1 MGFLGNKLATL
12 GSGLKDS
19 LVEAKSKAA
28 ELVDRVEVPTVL
40 TELTETVTSKAQDYA
55 NAGKAQAGKLVD
67 KVSDT
72 LSDIDYEALTRR
84 ETYVVKFHEYKELGS
99 DKISSYFRA
108 TFEVDKSTEQMIADV
123 RRRLPVPASNLDDI
137 FEQCKREAY
146 QRTISAFFLGP
157 GMAGLD
163 EELAARYANLS
174 VDFKTFKAENRDMKD
189 DPNFAHLSDERYDAK
204 KDWTLVDNGYNS
216 SAPLDPRS
224 ADIEHIVSKRELYD
238 DWILRLGTNDD
249 EIIKVVNVEENLIFA
264 DDSFNGSKCD
274 TDLMAYMEARGRPD
288 EGDPDLLHFEINGK
302 DVVISKSEATEKY
315 EKAQERISSE
325 RMEAAKA
332 IGMSLASSGARMA
345 AQQVV
350 GLILLETIDIFIDE
364 IKDIAANGKFFDEN
378 GLLANINARYE
389 NISNQLKVRFE
400 ERHIWERARA
410 AGVEGGIAGVLSAI
424 PQILISLLVQV
435 PGYVL
440 SIIREC
446 TLSTVRCVRVLMSDS
461 GEKFESIKVIMAGA
475 AAGVMSAYVANVIS
489 KAIAPVPLLNTFN
502 GKVSSVLTGVLITG
516 VPLGAIYVFEKN
528 KARFVF
534 KAIGG

>member
-1 MGFLGNKLATL
+1 MGFLGNKLAAL

-19 LVEAKSKAA
+19 LAEAKSKAV
-28 ELVDRVEVPTVL
+28 ELTDRVEMPAVISD
-40 TELTETVTSKAQDYA
+40 LTETVTAKAKDYA
-55 NAGKAQAGKLVD
+55 AAGKEQAGKLVD

-72 LSDIDYEALTRR
+72 FSDIDYESLTRR
-84 ETYVVKFHEYKELGS
+84 DTYVVKLREYTELGS
-99 DKISSYFRA
+99 EKISSYFKA
-108 TFEVDKSTEQMIADV
+108 TFEVDKTTEQMIADV

-157 GMAGLD
+157 GMMELD
-163 EELAARYANLS
+163 DELAARYANLS
-174 VDFKTFKAENRDMKD
+174 VDFKTFKQQNRAMKD
-189 DPNFAHLSDERYDAK
+189 DPNFARLSDERGDAQK
-204 KDWTLVDNGYNS
+204 GWTLLENGYNS
-216 SAPLDPRS
+216 SAPLDPYG
-224 ADIEHIVSKRELYD
+224 ADIDHIVPKRELYD

-249 EIIKVVNVEENLIFA
+249 EIIKVVNVEENLLFA
-264 DDSFNGSKCD
+264 DDSFNGSKSD
-274 TDLMAYMEARGRPD
+274 TDLVAYMAARGRPD
-288 EGDPDLLHFEINGK
+288 ETNPDLLHFDINGK
-302 DVVISKSEATEKY
+302 EVVISKSEATEKY
-315 EKAQERISSE
+315 ENAQERISRE
-325 RMEAAKA
+325 RMEAAKT
-332 IGMSLASSGARMA
+332 ISVSLASSGARMA

-350 GLILLETIDIFIDE
+350 GLILLETIDIFVDE

-378 GLLANINARYE
+378 GLLNNISARYE
-389 NISNQLKVRFE
+389 SISHQLKVRFE
-400 ERHIWERARA
+400 QRRIWDRARA

-424 PQILISLLVQV
+424 PQILISLLVQM

-461 GEKFESIKVIMAGA
+461 NEKLESIKVIMAGA

-502 GKVSSVLTGVLITG
+502 GKVSSVLTGVLVTG
-516 VPLGAIYVFEKN
+516 VPLGAIYVFERN

>member
-1 MGFLGNKLATL
+1 MGFLGNKLAAF

-19 LVEAKSKAA
+19 LAEAKSKAV
-28 ELVDRVEVPTVL
+28 ELADRVEVPAVL
-40 TELTETVTSKAQDYA
+40 SDLTDTVTSKAKDYA
-55 NAGKAQAGKLVD
+55 AAGKEQAGKLVD

-72 LSDIDYEALTRR
+72 FSDVDYESLTRR
-84 ETYVVKFHEYKELGS
+84 DTYVVKFREYTELGS
-99 DKISSYFRA
+99 EKISSYFRA
-108 TFEVDKSTEQMIADV
+108 TFEVDKTTEQMIADV

-146 QRTISAFFLGP
+146 QRTIAAFFLGP
-157 GMAGLD
+157 GMMELD

-174 VDFKTFKAENRDMKD
+174 VDFKTFKQQNRDMKD
-189 DPNFAHLSDERYDAK
+189 DPNFARLSNERGDAQTG
-204 KDWTLVDNGYNS
+204 WTLLENGYNS
-216 SAPLDPRS
+216 NAPLDPYGT
-224 ADIEHIVSKRELYD
+224 DIDHIVPKRELYD
-238 DWILRLGTNDD
+238 DWILRLGTNDG

-264 DDSFNGSKCD
+264 DDSFNGSKSD
-274 TDLMAYMEARGRPD
+274 TDLMAYMAARGRPD
-288 EGDPDLLHFEINGK
+288 EADPDLLHIDIKGK

-315 EKAQERISSE
+315 EKAQERISKE
-325 RMEAAKA
+325 RTEAAKA
-332 IGMSLASSGARMA
+332 IGVSLASSGARMA

-350 GLILLETIDIFIDE
+350 GLILLETIDIFVDE

-378 GLLANINARYE
+378 GLLANINARYD
-389 NISNQLKVRFE
+389 NISQQLKIRFE
-400 ERHIWERARA
+400 ERRIWERARA
-410 AGVEGGIAGVLSAI
+410 AGVEEGIAGVLSAI
-424 PQILISLLVQV
+424 PQILISLLVQM

-461 GEKFESIKVIMAGA
+461 DEKLDSIKVIMAGA

-502 GKVSSVLTGVLITG
+502 GKVSSVLTGVLVTG

-528 KARFVF
+528 KAKFVF